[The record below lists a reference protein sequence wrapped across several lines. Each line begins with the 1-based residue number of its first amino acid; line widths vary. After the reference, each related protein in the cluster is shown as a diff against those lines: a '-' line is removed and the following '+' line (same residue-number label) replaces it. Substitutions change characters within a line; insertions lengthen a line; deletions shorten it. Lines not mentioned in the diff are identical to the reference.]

1 MSPAAVGIASLS
13 LFGAEGG
20 AYAQTTAAEQTLP
33 EVRVE
38 EGPDTGFRTDSTRS
52 ATRTD
57 TPLRDIPQFINI
69 VPQSVMR
76 SQNASTL
83 QEALRNVPGISYAAP
98 EGGTQVN
105 QVFFLRGFPIFD
117 NLFIDGVRDLGEYN
131 RDVFATDSVEVLKGP
146 SALMFGRGNPG
157 GLINQI
163 PKYADRLERRE
174 VALTYGSYD
183 QKRLTADLNVR
194 TGESS
199 ALRLVALGEDSGN
212 FRYPQGV
219 EKYGFAPSFWT
230 NIGNATDITLSYY
243 YLNERSVTDYGQP
256 TLFINQ
262 GKGSFLGFSNVPP
275 RTYYGFANN
284 DFSNYQT
291 SIATARIEHQFSN
304 TLSLR
309 NVTRWAS
316 YKRQME
322 ATITEGIRPLD
333 ANGNAVT
340 AATPLSLIQV
350 TRNHDTNRSR
360 DNDDDALINQTEVT
374 WNATTGTIKHTVLGG
389 LELGRERLDRQN
401 NRLDASPALAGV
413 QAPSVISP
421 LLDPNPND
429 PLSYTKNPNQIAQ
442 AEGDTIAVYAQ
453 DQIQFTEQWKALVG
467 MRYEHYKAKAQTIGL
482 APGVASAGP
491 FSRTDNMLS
500 GRAGLIWQPT
510 RTQSYYVSWGNSYN
524 PSGQLD
530 VGDSPFAGAGGT
542 TAQTN
547 LNAINQNLE
556 PEKNEN
562 VEVGAQWDIG
572 GVQVRSAVFR
582 NEKTNAR
589 QLDSTGTT
597 TVLGGK
603 RRVDGIEFEA
613 SGSIT
618 RNWDVFSGIVFMLR
632 VGQHKAPARAA
643 QGLVGGAGDEIRDTD
658 GAWIKPGRDQAGVVR
673 DVRHEERT
681 DALRDRAKTLP
692 VDHERVRRCA
702 CDDQLRLFYVRKLLH
717 FSIVDRLG
725 FRMESV
731 RHCVEVAAADIDLRP
746 VGQVA
751 TRPER
756 HAENRITRM
765 QSGEVDRLIRL
776 RAGVWLHVRIARAE
790 ERLRA
795 IDRELLGDVDEFAA
809 AVVALSRIA
818 FGVLVRE
825 HRALRMEHA
834 RARVVLRCDQL
845 DVLFLA
851 SILLLDRA
859 PDFLVI
865 GIECVLERIHEGR
878 RPL

>member
-1 MSPAAVGIASLS
+1 MRRKTVRFRFDFRQQSAAPGRRAQLSPAAVGIASLS

-38 EGPDTGFRTDSTRS
+38 EGTDTGFRTDSTRS

-219 EKYGFAPSFWT
+219 EKYGFAPSFWM

-262 GKGSFLGFSNVPP
+262 GKGSFLGFSNVSP

-291 SIATARIEHQFSN
+291 SIATAKIEHQFSN

-309 NVTRWAS
+309 NVTRWAT

-333 ANGNAVT
+333 ANGNPVT

-374 WNATTGTIKHTVLGG
+374 WNTTTGTIKHTVLGG

-401 NRLDASPALAGV
+401 NRLDANPALAGV

-421 LLDPNPND
+421 LLDPNPSD
-429 PLSYTKNPNQIAQ
+429 PLSYIKNPNQIAQ

-562 VEVGAQWDIG
+562 YEVGAQWDIG

-618 RNWDVFSGIVFMLR
+618 RNWDLFSGIVFMRGKIISSSPFGALTNTNGTPTGPITD
-632 VGQHKAPARAA
+632 VAAFCALPTTNCVNVNGNTPAEVPKVAGTLWTIYRL
-643 QGLVGGAGDEIRDTD
+643 GGGWEVGGGARGQQ
-658 GAWIKPGRDQAGVVR
+658 GAWLTDRNDPGTKIPGYIVFDATTAYVQKQYEVR
-673 DVRHEERT
+673 VN
-681 DALRDRAKTLP
+681 
-692 VDHERVRRCA
+692 V
-702 CDDQLRLFYVRKLLH
+702 Y
-717 FSIVDRLG
+717 
-725 FRMESV
+725 
-731 RHCVEVAAADIDLRP
+731 
-746 VGQVA
+746 
-751 TRPER
+751 
-756 HAENRITRM
+756 N
-765 QSGEVDRLIRL
+765 
-776 RAGVWLHVRIARAE
+776 
-790 ERLRA
+790 
-795 IDRELLGDVDEFAA
+795 
-809 AVVALSRIA
+809 
-818 FGVLVRE
+818 
-825 HRALRMEHA
+825 
-834 RARVVLRCDQL
+834 
-845 DVLFLA
+845 
-851 SILLLDRA
+851 LLDKFYYIGGYNNR
-859 PDFLVI
+859 PDR
-865 GIECVLERIHEGR
+865 VLPGQPRVASLTVR
-878 RPL
+878 YNFK

>member
-1 MSPAAVGIASLS
+1 MRRKTVRFRFDFRQQSAAPGRRAQLSPAAVGIASLS

-38 EGPDTGFRTDSTRS
+38 EGTDTGFRTDSTRS

-57 TPLRDIPQFINI
+57 TPLRDIPQFVNI

-219 EKYGFAPSFWT
+219 EKYGFAPSFWM

-262 GKGSFLGFSNVPP
+262 GKGSFLGFSNVSP

-291 SIATARIEHQFSN
+291 SIATAKIEHQFSN

-309 NVTRWAS
+309 NVTRWAT

-333 ANGNAVT
+333 VNGNPVT

-374 WNATTGTIKHTVLGG
+374 WNTTTGTIKHTVLGG

-401 NRLDASPALAGV
+401 NQLDANPALAGV

-429 PLSYTKNPNQIAQ
+429 PLSYIKNPNQIAQ

-618 RNWDVFSGIVFMLR
+618 RNWDLFSGIVFMRGKIISSSPFGALTNTNGTPTGPITD
-632 VGQHKAPARAA
+632 VAAFCALPTTNCVNVNGNTPAEVPKVAGTLWTIYRL
-643 QGLVGGAGDEIRDTD
+643 GGGWEVGGGARGQQ
-658 GAWIKPGRDQAGVVR
+658 GAWLTDRNDPGTKIPGYVVF
-673 DVRHEERT
+673 DATAAYVQKHYEVR
-681 DALRDRAKTLP
+681 
-692 VDHERVRRCA
+692 VNV
-702 CDDQLRLFYVRKLLH
+702 Y
-717 FSIVDRLG
+717 
-725 FRMESV
+725 
-731 RHCVEVAAADIDLRP
+731 
-746 VGQVA
+746 
-751 TRPER
+751 
-756 HAENRITRM
+756 N
-765 QSGEVDRLIRL
+765 
-776 RAGVWLHVRIARAE
+776 
-790 ERLRA
+790 
-795 IDRELLGDVDEFAA
+795 
-809 AVVALSRIA
+809 
-818 FGVLVRE
+818 
-825 HRALRMEHA
+825 
-834 RARVVLRCDQL
+834 
-845 DVLFLA
+845 
-851 SILLLDRA
+851 LLDKFYYIGGYNNR
-859 PDFLVI
+859 PDR
-865 GIECVLERIHEGR
+865 VLPGQPRVASLTVR
-878 RPL
+878 YNFK

>member
-1 MSPAAVGIASLS
+1 MRRKTVRFRFDFRQRSAAPSRRAQLSPAAVGIASLS

-20 AYAQTTAAEQTLP
+20 ACAQTTAAEQTLP

-38 EGPDTGFRTDSTRS
+38 EGADTGFRTDSTRN

-199 ALRLVALGEDSGN
+199 ALRLLALGEDSGN

-219 EKYGFAPSFWT
+219 EKYGFAPSFWM

-262 GKGSFLGFSNVPP
+262 GKGSFLGFSNVSP

-291 SIATARIEHQFSN
+291 SIATAKIEHQFSN

-340 AATPLSLIQV
+340 AATPLGLIQV

-374 WNATTGTIKHTVLGG
+374 WNTTTGTIKHTVLGG

-401 NRLDASPALAGV
+401 NRLDANPALAGV

-429 PLSYTKNPNQIAQ
+429 PLSYIKNPNQIAQ

-453 DQIQFTEQWKALVG
+453 DQLQFTEQWKALVG

-500 GRAGLIWQPT
+500 GRAGLIWQPA

-562 VEVGAQWDIG
+562 VELGAQWDIG

-618 RNWDVFSGIVFMLR
+618 RNWDVFSGIVFMRGKIISSSPFGALTNTNGTPTGPITD
-632 VGQHKAPARAA
+632 VAAFCALPTTNCVNVNGNTPAEVPKVAGTLWTIYRL
-643 QGLVGGAGDEIRDTD
+643 GGGWEVGGGARGQQ
-658 GAWIKPGRDQAGVVR
+658 GAWLTDRNDAGTKIPGYVVF
-673 DVRHEERT
+673 DATAAYVQKQYEVR
-681 DALRDRAKTLP
+681 
-692 VDHERVRRCA
+692 VNV
-702 CDDQLRLFYVRKLLH
+702 Y
-717 FSIVDRLG
+717 
-725 FRMESV
+725 
-731 RHCVEVAAADIDLRP
+731 
-746 VGQVA
+746 
-751 TRPER
+751 
-756 HAENRITRM
+756 N
-765 QSGEVDRLIRL
+765 
-776 RAGVWLHVRIARAE
+776 
-790 ERLRA
+790 
-795 IDRELLGDVDEFAA
+795 
-809 AVVALSRIA
+809 
-818 FGVLVRE
+818 
-825 HRALRMEHA
+825 
-834 RARVVLRCDQL
+834 
-845 DVLFLA
+845 
-851 SILLLDRA
+851 LLDKFYYIGGYNNR
-859 PDFLVI
+859 PDR
-865 GIECVLERIHEGR
+865 VLPGQPRVASLTVR
-878 RPL
+878 YNFR

>member
-1 MSPAAVGIASLS
+1 MRRKTVRFRFDFRQQSAAPIRRAQLSPAAVGIASLS

-38 EGPDTGFRTDSTRS
+38 EGTDTGFRTDSTRS

-57 TPLRDIPQFINI
+57 TPLRDIPQFVNI

-183 QKRLTADLNVR
+183 QNRLTADLNVR

-219 EKYGFAPSFWT
+219 EKYGFAPSFWM

-262 GKGSFLGFSNVPP
+262 GKGSFLGFSNVSP

-291 SIATARIEHQFSN
+291 SIATAKIEHQFSN

-309 NVTRWAS
+309 NVTRWAT

-333 ANGNAVT
+333 ANGNPVT

-374 WNATTGTIKHTVLGG
+374 WNTTTGTIKHTVLGG

-401 NRLDASPALAGV
+401 HRLDANPALAGV

-429 PLSYTKNPNQIAQ
+429 PLSYIKNPNQIAQ

-562 VEVGAQWDIG
+562 VELGAQWDIG

-618 RNWDVFSGIVFMLR
+618 RNWDVFSGIVFMRGKIISSSPFGALTNTNGTPTGPITD
-632 VGQHKAPARAA
+632 VAAFCALPTTNCVNVNGNTPAEVPKVAGTLWTIYRL
-643 QGLVGGAGDEIRDTD
+643 GGGWEVGGGARGQQ
-658 GAWIKPGRDQAGVVR
+658 GAWLTDRNDPGTKIPGYVVF
-673 DVRHEERT
+673 DATAAYVQKHYEVR
-681 DALRDRAKTLP
+681 
-692 VDHERVRRCA
+692 VNV
-702 CDDQLRLFYVRKLLH
+702 Y
-717 FSIVDRLG
+717 
-725 FRMESV
+725 
-731 RHCVEVAAADIDLRP
+731 
-746 VGQVA
+746 
-751 TRPER
+751 
-756 HAENRITRM
+756 N
-765 QSGEVDRLIRL
+765 
-776 RAGVWLHVRIARAE
+776 
-790 ERLRA
+790 
-795 IDRELLGDVDEFAA
+795 
-809 AVVALSRIA
+809 
-818 FGVLVRE
+818 
-825 HRALRMEHA
+825 
-834 RARVVLRCDQL
+834 
-845 DVLFLA
+845 
-851 SILLLDRA
+851 LLDKFYYIGGYNNR
-859 PDFLVI
+859 PDR
-865 GIECVLERIHEGR
+865 VLPGQPRVASLTVR
-878 RPL
+878 YNFK

>member
-1 MSPAAVGIASLS
+1 MRRKTVRFRFDFRQQSAAPGRRAQLSPAAVGIASLS

-38 EGPDTGFRTDSTRS
+38 EGTDTGFRTDSTRS

-262 GKGSFLGFSNVPP
+262 GKGSFLGFSNVSP

-291 SIATARIEHQFSN
+291 SIATAKIEHQFSN

-309 NVTRWAS
+309 NVTRWAT

-333 ANGNAVT
+333 ANGNPVT

-374 WNATTGTIKHTVLGG
+374 WNTTTGTIKHTVLGG

-401 NRLDASPALAGV
+401 NRLDANPALAGV
-413 QAPSVISP
+413 QAPSVVSP

-429 PLSYTKNPNQIAQ
+429 PLSYIKNPNQIAQ

-618 RNWDVFSGIVFMLR
+618 RNWDVFSGIVFMRGKIISSSPFGALTNTNGTPTGPITD
-632 VGQHKAPARAA
+632 VAAFCALPTTNCVNVNGNTPAEVPKVAGTLWTIYRL
-643 QGLVGGAGDEIRDTD
+643 GGGWEVGGGARGQQ
-658 GAWIKPGRDQAGVVR
+658 GAWLTDRNDPGTKIPGYIVFDATTAYVQKQYEVR
-673 DVRHEERT
+673 VN
-681 DALRDRAKTLP
+681 
-692 VDHERVRRCA
+692 V
-702 CDDQLRLFYVRKLLH
+702 Y
-717 FSIVDRLG
+717 
-725 FRMESV
+725 
-731 RHCVEVAAADIDLRP
+731 
-746 VGQVA
+746 
-751 TRPER
+751 
-756 HAENRITRM
+756 N
-765 QSGEVDRLIRL
+765 
-776 RAGVWLHVRIARAE
+776 
-790 ERLRA
+790 
-795 IDRELLGDVDEFAA
+795 
-809 AVVALSRIA
+809 
-818 FGVLVRE
+818 
-825 HRALRMEHA
+825 
-834 RARVVLRCDQL
+834 
-845 DVLFLA
+845 
-851 SILLLDRA
+851 LLDKFYYIGGYNNR
-859 PDFLVI
+859 PDR
-865 GIECVLERIHEGR
+865 VLPGQPRVASLTVR
-878 RPL
+878 YNFK

>member
-1 MSPAAVGIASLS
+1 MRRKTVRFRFDFRQQSAAPGRRAQLSPAAVGIASLS

-38 EGPDTGFRTDSTRS
+38 EGTDTGFRTDSTRS

-219 EKYGFAPSFWT
+219 EKYGFAPSFWM

-262 GKGSFLGFSNVPP
+262 GKGSFLGFSNVSP

-291 SIATARIEHQFSN
+291 SIATAKIEHQFSN

-309 NVTRWAS
+309 NVTRWAT

-333 ANGNAVT
+333 ANGNPVT

-374 WNATTGTIKHTVLGG
+374 WNTTTGTIKHTVLGG

-401 NRLDASPALAGV
+401 NQLDANPALAGV

-429 PLSYTKNPNQIAQ
+429 PLSYIKNPNQIAQ

-618 RNWDVFSGIVFMLR
+618 RNWDLFSGIVFMRGKIISSSPFGALTNTNGTPTGPITD
-632 VGQHKAPARAA
+632 VAAFCALPTTNCVNVNGNTPAEVPKVAGTLWTIYRL
-643 QGLVGGAGDEIRDTD
+643 GGGWEVGGGARGQQ
-658 GAWIKPGRDQAGVVR
+658 GAWLTDRNDPGTKIPGYIVFDATTAYVQKQYEVR
-673 DVRHEERT
+673 VN
-681 DALRDRAKTLP
+681 
-692 VDHERVRRCA
+692 V
-702 CDDQLRLFYVRKLLH
+702 Y
-717 FSIVDRLG
+717 
-725 FRMESV
+725 
-731 RHCVEVAAADIDLRP
+731 
-746 VGQVA
+746 
-751 TRPER
+751 
-756 HAENRITRM
+756 N
-765 QSGEVDRLIRL
+765 
-776 RAGVWLHVRIARAE
+776 
-790 ERLRA
+790 
-795 IDRELLGDVDEFAA
+795 
-809 AVVALSRIA
+809 
-818 FGVLVRE
+818 
-825 HRALRMEHA
+825 
-834 RARVVLRCDQL
+834 
-845 DVLFLA
+845 
-851 SILLLDRA
+851 LLDKFYYIGGYNNR
-859 PDFLVI
+859 PDR
-865 GIECVLERIHEGR
+865 VLPGQPRVASLTVR
-878 RPL
+878 YNFK

>member
-1 MSPAAVGIASLS
+1 MRRKTVRFRFDFRQQSAAPGRRAQLSPAAVGIASLS

-38 EGPDTGFRTDSTRS
+38 EGTDTGFRTDSTRS

-57 TPLRDIPQFINI
+57 TPLRDIPQFVNI

-219 EKYGFAPSFWT
+219 EKYGFAPSFWM

-262 GKGSFLGFSNVPP
+262 GKGSFLGFSNVSP

-291 SIATARIEHQFSN
+291 SIATAKIEHQFSN

-309 NVTRWAS
+309 NVTRWAT

-333 ANGNAVT
+333 VNGNPVT

-374 WNATTGTIKHTVLGG
+374 WNTTTGTIKHTVLGG

-401 NRLDASPALAGV
+401 NQLDANPALAGV

-429 PLSYTKNPNQIAQ
+429 PLSYIKNPNQIAQ

-562 VEVGAQWDIG
+562 VELGAQWDIG

-618 RNWDVFSGIVFMLR
+618 RNWDLFSGIVFMRGKIISSSPFGALTNTNGTPTGPITD
-632 VGQHKAPARAA
+632 VAAFCALPTTNCVNVNGNTPAEVPKVAGTLWTIYRL
-643 QGLVGGAGDEIRDTD
+643 GGGWEVGGGARGQQ
-658 GAWIKPGRDQAGVVR
+658 GAWLTDRNDPGTKIPGYVVF
-673 DVRHEERT
+673 DATAAYVQKQYEVR
-681 DALRDRAKTLP
+681 
-692 VDHERVRRCA
+692 VNV
-702 CDDQLRLFYVRKLLH
+702 Y
-717 FSIVDRLG
+717 
-725 FRMESV
+725 
-731 RHCVEVAAADIDLRP
+731 
-746 VGQVA
+746 
-751 TRPER
+751 
-756 HAENRITRM
+756 N
-765 QSGEVDRLIRL
+765 
-776 RAGVWLHVRIARAE
+776 
-790 ERLRA
+790 
-795 IDRELLGDVDEFAA
+795 
-809 AVVALSRIA
+809 
-818 FGVLVRE
+818 
-825 HRALRMEHA
+825 
-834 RARVVLRCDQL
+834 
-845 DVLFLA
+845 
-851 SILLLDRA
+851 LLDKFYYIGGYNNR
-859 PDFLVI
+859 PDR
-865 GIECVLERIHEGR
+865 VLPGQPRVASLTVR
-878 RPL
+878 YNFK